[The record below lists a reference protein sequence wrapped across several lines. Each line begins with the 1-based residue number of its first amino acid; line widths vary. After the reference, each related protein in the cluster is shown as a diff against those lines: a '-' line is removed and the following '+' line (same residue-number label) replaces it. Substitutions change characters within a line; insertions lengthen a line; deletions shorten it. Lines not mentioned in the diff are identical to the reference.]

1 MARSISDTLRVID
14 EWIDSDSVGMLLIHK
29 GPKKDLVVLAEET
42 VKIPNLDAK
51 SRAAVECLIEA
62 NRAFK
67 VDVITGKDGPDRI
80 KITRQL

>member
-1 MARSISDTLRVID
+1 MTRSTDDTLGVI
-14 EWIDSDSVGMLLIHK
+14 EGWINSDSVGMLLIHK
-29 GPKKDLVVLAEET
+29 GPRKDVVILSEET
-42 VKIPNLDAK
+42 VKVSNLDAK